1 MIWGEIINSVRKIHL
16 DLIEECS
23 VPVSLTSRDVELNTS
38 SLPFPEAIDDYDEW
52 EELSLPKEL
61 QDLIPLH
68 AVERALI
75 EGPLLPIQ
83 HIRFHSFLEVERLF
97 ASILTLEKEWLQKSK
112 LLTPDKVHFLE
123 NACAVGALKISVR
136 SGFQKLKPMKEI

>member
-23 VPVSLTSRDVELNTS
+23 VPSLLTARDIELES
-38 SLPFPEAIDDYDEW
+38 SKLPFPEAIDDYDEW
-52 EELSLPKEL
+52 EEFPLPKDL
-61 QDLIPLH
+61 QDVIPLH

-83 HIRFHSFLEVERLF
+83 HIRFHSSTDVERLF

-112 LLTPDKVHFLE
+112 ILTPDKVQFLE

-136 SGFQKLKPMKEI
+136 AGFQKLKPMKEI

>member
-16 DLIEECS
+16 DLIQDCS
-23 VPVSLTSRDVELNTS
+23 VPSVLSSRDVELDS
-38 SLPFPEAIDDYDEW
+38 ESLPFPEAIDDYDEW
-52 EELSLPKEL
+52 EELPLPQDL
-61 QDLIPLH
+61 QDIIPLH
-68 AVERALI
+68 SVERALI

-83 HIRFHSFLEVERLF
+83 HIRFHSALEIERLF

-112 LLTPDKVHFLE
+112 ILTPDKVQFLE

-136 SGFQKLKPMKEI
+136 AGFQKQKPMKEI